1 MVLADFM
8 HRGFGEGHVDGWF
21 WLWGGLPLLLFLAA
35 VILLVVILVRGRTSS
50 DAGDP
55 FRRVAARYA
64 AGEIERVEFERIQ
77 RDLLAAEAGR
87 PLQEPDEQSNDQSS
101 DG

>member
-1 MVLADFM
+1 MVLADFV
-8 HRGFGEGHVDGWF
+8 HRGFGDGHMDGWF
-21 WLWGGLPLLLFLAA
+21 WFWGWLPMVLFLIAA
-35 VILLVVILVRGRTSS
+35 VALIVVLVRSKRPVDT
-50 DAGDP
+50 GDP

-77 RDLLAAEAGR
+77 RDLRTVEAGR
-87 PLQEPDEQSNDQSS
+87 PLDEPGEETGDQSS